1 MANPAFNEKTLQKFG
16 YQEDVNDVMT
26 VSGAINKVG
35 LLFVL
40 LVMGAA
46 YGWTSAASGGGGL
59 IITVSF
65 VLALILSMT
74 IIFKKEWAPQLAPVY
89 ALSEGVVLGA
99 ISAIASASMPG
110 VASNAIALTLG
121 DLGLMLILYRFQ
133 ILRATPAFQKAVI
146 ISTGAIALVYVLDL
160 VMGIFGHGVPMIHE
174 SGRVGILF
182 SLFAVGV
189 ASMNFILDFDLIEQ
203 AAARRAPKYV
213 EWYSAFA
220 LMLTLVWL
228 YLEIL
233 RLLGKTSR
241 K

>member
-1 MANPAFNEKTLQKFG
+1 M
-16 YQEDVNDVMT
+16 
-26 VSGAINKVG
+26 
-35 LLFVL
+35 
-40 LVMGAA
+40 
-46 YGWTSAASGGGGL
+46 
-59 IITVSF
+59 SF